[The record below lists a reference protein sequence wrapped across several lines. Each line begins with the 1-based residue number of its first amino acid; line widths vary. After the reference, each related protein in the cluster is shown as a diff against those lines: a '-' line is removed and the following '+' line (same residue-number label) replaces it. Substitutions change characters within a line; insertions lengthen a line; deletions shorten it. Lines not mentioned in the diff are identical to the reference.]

1 MIKND
6 QQYILNVYK
15 RLPIEIKRG
24 QGCYLYDQ
32 NETPFLDM
40 FGGIAVN
47 SLGYQ
52 HEAIQ
57 KAFDQKNNYIHLS
70 NYFTSEPVID
80 LAKILV
86 ENSFASK
93 VFFTNSGTEAIEA
106 SIKLA
111 RKWGRRIDPEKIE
124 LIAFHKGFHGRSSG
138 GMALTGKQI
147 YHDMFHPILPGVKH
161 ISINQIDEL
170 ENVINHKTCAIFIE
184 YIQGEGGIYTLDLEF
199 IKRIYELK
207 EVYHFMI
214 IADEIQTGLMRTGKK
229 FAYMHFGYVP
239 DLMAVAKSLGGGL
252 PLGALLVS
260 KTFEN
265 VLTFGDHGSTF
276 GGNPLACAL
285 GVATLNILFDPSF
298 EVGVLIKSK
307 ILIDQLLTLKHK
319 YNSIINDV
327 RGMGLMI
334 GIEMN
339 FDIEKVK
346 NAFLKSNILI
356 NITNQNVIRLLPPLV
371 MTEDEILLFI
381 QTFLILLENKFEVSI

>member
-24 QGCYLYDQ
+24 QGCYLFDQ

-57 KAFDQKNNYIHLS
+57 KAFDQKNQYIHLS
-70 NYFTSEPVID
+70 NYFTSQPVID

-86 ENSFASK
+86 NHSFASK

-111 RKWGRRIDPEKIE
+111 RKWGRSIDPEKIE
-124 LIAFHKGFHGRSSG
+124 FIAFHKGFHGRSSG

-161 ISINQIDEL
+161 ISLNNIKEL
-170 ENVINHKTCAIFIE
+170 ENVVTHKTCAIFIE

-199 IKRIYELK
+199 IQRIYELK
-207 EVYHFMI
+207 KEYNFMI

-229 FAYMHFGYVP
+229 FAYMHYGYVP
-239 DLMAVAKSLGGGL
+239 DLLAIAKSLGGGL

-260 KTFEN
+260 KTYEN

-285 GVATLNILFDPSF
+285 GVATLNILFDQTF
-298 EVGVLIKSK
+298 ETNMRIKSN
-307 ILIDQLLTLKHK
+307 ILFDQLLTLKQK
-319 YNSIINDV
+319 YHSIINDV
-327 RGMGLMI
+327 RGMGFMI

-339 FDIEKVK
+339 NNIEMVK
-346 NAFLKSNILI
+346 NAFLESNILI

-371 MTEDEILLFI
+371 MSEDEIHLFI
-381 QTFLILLENKFEVSI
+381 QTFSKLLENNFEVSI